1 MTYYSR
7 RMKKRKNPDHTGL
20 PQISRRVT
28 ILRLIR
34 ERIEISRSDI
44 ALHLSLDKKTVS
56 HLVDELLERS
66 LIASSGFKESKA
78 GRRQELLSLNGGHSN
93 YVGIDL
99 GGTHIIGIRA
109 DLNGRIL
116 DRIFFEIRP
125 GLPVEIILDQMK
137 TICAALMGSEKKTA
151 DVRAIG
157 VCAPGFMNPITG
169 ASILAEN
176 IPGWRNVSLREIF
189 EKEFTRP
196 VLTEDSSRAYALA
209 EKWLGD
215 GRGRKDFLLVDLGYG
230 IGMALVVGD
239 QLYCGAGNKAGEIG
253 HNVVVAGGHEC
264 TCGNRGCLET
274 VASGR
279 AIARDAALGIQ
290 EGKSELLKGLTHGKA
305 DSVTAQ
311 DVAIAASMED
321 PFSIGILKN
330 AGRYVG
336 MALANAVSILNPSLV
351 FLGGGLITSNK
362 IMEAGIA
369 DALRDH
375 TMPSILED
383 MELRVSKLGIDGSAL
398 GSVCLATTSIFKE
411 EQGK

>member
-1 MTYYSR
+1 MN
-7 RMKKRKNPDHTGL
+7 KRKLLDHTA
-20 PQISRRVT
+20 PPRISRRVA
-28 ILRLIR
+28 ILRLVR
-34 ERIEISRSDI
+34 ERLEISRSDI
-44 ALHLSLDKKTVS
+44 AVHLSLDKKTVS
-56 HLVDELLERS
+56 HLVDELLQRS
-66 LIASSGFKESKA
+66 LITSAGFKESKA
-78 GRRQELLSLNGGHSN
+78 GRRQELLALNGGHSN
-93 YVGIDL
+93 YIGIDL

-116 DRIFFEIRP
+116 DRVFFEIRP
-125 GLPVEIILDQMK
+125 GLPVDIILDQMK
-137 TICAALMGSEKKTA
+137 TICAALMSSAKGTA
-151 DVRAIG
+151 EVLALG
-157 VCAPGFMNPITG
+157 VCAPGFMNPKTG

-189 EKEFTRP
+189 EKEFARP

-209 EKWLGD
+209 EKWLGE
-215 GRGRKDFLLVDLGYG
+215 GRGKKNFLLVDLGYG
-230 IGMALVVGD
+230 IGMALVVGE
-239 QLYCGAGNKAGEIG
+239 QLYSGAGNKAGEIG
-253 HNVVVAGGHEC
+253 HNVVIADGHEC

-321 PFSIGILKN
+321 PFCIGILRN

-351 FLGGGLITSNK
+351 FLGGGLITSNR
-362 IMEAGIA
+362 IMEASIT

-398 GSVCLATTSIFKE
+398 GSVCLATTSLFE
-411 EQGK
+411 EESEK